1 MARKSRKQ
9 AVIQAPETADTSLK
23 VYCTALYARLS
34 ADENNREAG
43 TTIENQLCL
52 LREYVKDKPY
62 LQVISEYF
70 DDGVT
75 GTVFDRPSFNR
86 MIADM
91 RAGKIN
97 CIIVKDLSR
106 LGRNYLEAGDYIE
119 KIFPFFNVRFIAV
132 TDGYD
137 SSSSDIT
144 EDGLIVPLKNLIN
157 DIYAKDLSQKIG
169 SALHVRQKQGKYIG
183 VSAPYGYVKDPADHG
198 KLVVDGEVKEI
209 VRDIFHRRADGE
221 SLTGIVRKLNDDGIP
236 SPSLYQ
242 YMKGRGKTVR
252 SELWTVSTLS
262 TLLENSAYVGDMEQG
277 IRKTSLCQGIKR
289 HRVSAEERI
298 CVRNTHE
305 PIVEREIFE
314 KVALMKKADREKYH
328 ASYGMHG
335 ELSKEPNLLKGIL
348 VCADCGRLMQ
358 LRRDSSGAKLD
369 PPRAYYRYVCPTY
382 QNLKEKGCT
391 KKHLNKKETEQ
402 AVEEAVRLHIKL
414 FLDSRKALDG
424 LNRTEQAGRI
434 NDGYQK
440 EISEAC
446 RRKKKAQ
453 QRAGALYN
461 DYADGLLN
469 ESDYLYAK
477 QKYLDEAAAAEQR
490 ILELRNM
497 QKKYNKGFTKDSR
510 LETMAGQYIDFDVLT
525 DEIVHAF
532 IEKVY
537 VHSDKSLE
545 ICFRF
550 RDELEELVQTVEE
563 RKGEICRTET
573 DM

>member
-9 AVIQAPETADTSLK
+9 AVIQAPETVDTNLK
-23 VYCTALYARLS
+23 VYRTALYARLS
-34 ADENNREAG
+34 ADENNRDAG

-52 LREYVKDKPY
+52 LREYVKDRPY

-91 RAGKIN
+91 RAGKID
-97 CIIVKDLSR
+97 CIVVKDLSR

-169 SALHVRQKQGKYIG
+169 SALHIRQKQGKYIG
-183 VSAPYGYVKDPADHG
+183 VSAPYGYVKDPADHA

-209 VRDIFHRRADGE
+209 VRDIFRRRADGE

-242 YMKGRGKTVR
+242 HMKGRGKTVR
-252 SELWTVSTLS
+252 SKLWTVSTLS

-289 HRVSAEERI
+289 HRVSAEERVY
-298 CVRNTHE
+298 VRNTHE

-314 KVALMKKADREKYH
+314 KVALMRKADREKYH

-335 ELSKEPNLLKGIL
+335 ELLKEPNLLKGIL
-348 VCADCGRLMQ
+348 VCRDCERLMQ
-358 LRRDSSGAKLD
+358 LRRDNSGAKLN

-391 KKHLNKKETEQ
+391 KKRLNKKETEK
-402 AVEEAVRLHIKL
+402 AVEEAVRLHIRL
-414 FLDSRKALDG
+414 FLDNRKALDE
-424 LNRTEQAGRI
+424 LNHTEQAGRI
-434 NDGYQK
+434 NDRYQK

-453 QRAGALYN
+453 QRVTSLYN
-461 DYADGLLN
+461 DYADGILN

-490 ILELRNM
+490 IMELQEM
-497 QKKYNKGFTKDSR
+497 QKKYNKGCRKDSR
-510 LETMAGQYIDFDVLT
+510 LETMAGQYMDFDVLT

-532 IEKVY
+532 IDKIY

-563 RKGEICRTET
+563 RKGEVCRTET

>member
-1 MARKSRKQ
+1 
-9 AVIQAPETADTSLK
+9 
-23 VYCTALYARLS
+23 
-34 ADENNREAG
+34 
-43 TTIENQLCL
+43 
-52 LREYVKDKPY
+52 
-62 LQVISEYF
+62 
-70 DDGVT
+70 
-75 GTVFDRPSFNR
+75 

-91 RAGKIN
+91 RAGKID

-106 LGRNYLEAGDYIE
+106 LGRNYIEAGDYIE

-209 VRDIFHRRADGE
+209 VRDIFHRRAGGG

-314 KVALMKKADREKYH
+314 KVAQMKKADREKYH

-358 LRRDSSGAKLD
+358 LRRDNSGAKLN
-369 PPRAYYRYVCPTY
+369 PPRIYYRYVCPTY

-402 AVEEAVRLHIKL
+402 AVKEAVRLHIKL
-414 FLDSRKALDG
+414 FLDSRKALDV
-424 LNRTEQAGRI
+424 LNRTEQARRI

-440 EISEAC
+440 ELSEAC
-446 RRKKKAQ
+446 RQKKKAQ

-461 DYADGLLN
+461 DYADGILN

-477 QKYLDEAAAAEQR
+477 QKYQDEAAAAEQR
-490 ILELRNM
+490 ILELREM

-510 LETMAGQYIDFDVLT
+510 LETMAGQYMDFDVLT

-532 IEKVY
+532 IEKIY

-563 RKGEICRTET
+563 RKGEVCRTET

>member
-9 AVIQAPETADTSLK
+9 AVIQTPETANTSLK
-23 VYCTALYARLS
+23 VYRTALYARLS
-34 ADENNREAG
+34 ADENNRDAG
-43 TTIENQLCL
+43 ATIENQLCL

-62 LQVISEYF
+62 FQAESEYF

-91 RAGKIN
+91 RAGKID
-97 CIIVKDLSR
+97 CIVVKDLSR
-106 LGRNYLEAGDYIE
+106 FGRNYLEAGDYIE

-137 SSSSDIT
+137 SSSSDLT

-169 SALHVRQKQGKYIG
+169 SALHIRQKQGKYIG

-198 KLVVDGEVKEI
+198 KLVVDEEVREI
-209 VRDIFHRRADGE
+209 VQDIFRRRADGK

-252 SELWTVSTLS
+252 SKLWTVSTLS
-262 TLLENSAYVGDMEQG
+262 TLLENSVYVGDMEQG

-305 PIVEREIFE
+305 PIIERGIFE

-328 ASYGMHG
+328 ASYGRHN

-348 VCADCGRLMQ
+348 VCRDCGRLMQ
-358 LRRDSSGAKLD
+358 LRRDNSGAKLD

-414 FLDSRKALDG
+414 FLGSRKALDG

-453 QRAGALYN
+453 QRAAALYN
-461 DYADGLLN
+461 DYADGILS

-477 QKYLDEAAAAEQR
+477 QKYLVEAAAAEQR
-490 ILELRNM
+490 ISELQEM
-497 QKKYNKGFTKDSR
+497 QKKYNKGCRKDSR
-510 LETMAGQYIDFDVLT
+510 LETMAGQYMDFDVLT

-532 IEKVY
+532 IEKIY

-550 RDELEELVQTVEE
+550 RDELEELIQTVEE
-563 RKGEICRTET
+563 RKDEVCRTET

>member
-1 MARKSRKQ
+1 M
-9 AVIQAPETADTSLK
+9 
-23 VYCTALYARLS
+23 
-34 ADENNREAG
+34 
-43 TTIENQLCL
+43 
-52 LREYVKDKPY
+52 
-62 LQVISEYF
+62 F
-70 DDGVT
+70 
-75 GTVFDRPSFNR
+75 
-86 MIADM
+86 
-91 RAGKIN
+91 
-97 CIIVKDLSR
+97 
-106 LGRNYLEAGDYIE
+106 
-119 KIFPFFNVRFIAV
+119 
-132 TDGYD
+132 
-137 SSSSDIT
+137 
-144 EDGLIVPLKNLIN
+144 N

-169 SALHVRQKQGKYIG
+169 SALHIRQKQGKYIG

-198 KLVVDGEVKEI
+198 KLVVDEEVREI
-209 VRDIFHRRADGE
+209 VQDIFRRRADGE

-252 SELWTVSTLS
+252 SKLWTVSTLS
-262 TLLENSAYVGDMEQG
+262 TLLENSAYAGDMEQG

-305 PIVEREIFE
+305 PIIERGIFE

-328 ASYGMHG
+328 ASYGMHC
-335 ELSKEPNLLKGIL
+335 EFSKEPNLLKGIL

-358 LRRDSSGAKLD
+358 LRRDNSGAKLD

-391 KKHLNKKETEQ
+391 KKHLNKKEAEL
-402 AVEEAVRLHIKL
+402 AVGEAVRLHIKL

-424 LNRTEQAGRI
+424 LNSTEQAGRI
-434 NDGYQK
+434 NDGYRK

-453 QRAGALYN
+453 QRAAALYN
-461 DYADGLLN
+461 DYADGILN

-490 ILELRNM
+490 ISELQEM
-497 QKKYNKGFTKDSR
+497 QKKYNKGCTKDSR
-510 LETMAGQYIDFDVLT
+510 LETMAGQYMDFDVLT

-532 IEKVY
+532 IEKIY

-550 RDELEELVQTVEE
+550 RDELEELIQAVEE
-563 RKGEICRTET
+563 RKGEVCRTET

>member
-9 AVIQAPETADTSLK
+9 AVIQAPETADTNLK
-23 VYCTALYARLS
+23 VYRTALYARLS
-34 ADENNREAG
+34 ADENNRDAG

-62 LQVISEYF
+62 LQAVSEYF

-91 RAGKIN
+91 RAGKID
-97 CIIVKDLSR
+97 CIVVKDLSR

-137 SSSSDIT
+137 SSSSDLT
-144 EDGLIVPLKNLIN
+144 EDELIVPLKNLIN

-169 SALHVRQKQGKYIG
+169 SALHIRQKQGKYIG
-183 VSAPYGYVKDPADHG
+183 VSAPYGYVKDSADHG

-209 VRDIFHRRADGE
+209 VRDIFRRRADGE
-221 SLTGIVRKLNDDGIP
+221 SLTAIVRKLNDDGIP

-262 TLLENSAYVGDMEQG
+262 ALLENPAYVGDMEQG

-289 HRVSAEERI
+289 HRVSAEER
-298 CVRNTHE
+298 VYVGNTHE

-314 KVALMKKADREKYH
+314 KVAQMKKADREKYH
-328 ASYGMHG
+328 ASYGVHG

-358 LRRDSSGAKLD
+358 LRRDNSGAKLN

-402 AVEEAVRLHIKL
+402 AVEEAIRLHIKL
-414 FLDSRKALDG
+414 FLDSRKALDE

-440 EISEAC
+440 EISEAG

-453 QRAGALYN
+453 QRAASLYN
-461 DYADGLLN
+461 DYADGILN

-490 ILELRNM
+490 ISELQEM
-497 QKKYNKGFTKDSR
+497 QKKYNKGCRKDSR
-510 LETMAGQYIDFDVLT
+510 LEVMIGQYRDFDVLT
-525 DEIVHAF
+525 GEIIHAF
-532 IEKVY
+532 IEKIY

-563 RKGEICRTET
+563 RKGEVCRTET

>member
-1 MARKSRKQ
+1 MK
-9 AVIQAPETADTSLK
+9 ADNSK
-23 VYCTALYARLS
+23 VYQAAIYLRLS
-34 ADENNREAG
+34 KEDGDVAAG
-43 TTIENQLCL
+43 GRPESNSISNQKDLIMD
-52 LREYVKDKPY
+52 YVGKHPEIH
-62 LQVISEYF
+62 VHSVRV
-70 DDGVT
+70 DDGYSGVD
-75 GTVFDRPSFNR
+75 FDRPSFNR

-91 RAGKIN
+91 RAGKID
-97 CIIVKDLSR
+97 CIVVKDLSR

-169 SALHVRQKQGKYIG
+169 SALHIRQKQGKYIG

-209 VRDIFHRRADGE
+209 VRDIFRRRADGE
-221 SLTGIVRKLNDDGIP
+221 SLTAIVRKLNDDGIP
-236 SPSLYQ
+236 SLSLYQ

-262 TLLENSAYVGDMEQG
+262 TLLENPAYVGDMEQG

-305 PIVEREIFE
+305 PIVERAIFE

-328 ASYGMHG
+328 ASYGVHG

-358 LRRDSSGAKLD
+358 LRRDNSGAKLN

-391 KKHLNKKETEQ
+391 KKWLNKKETEL
-402 AVEEAVRLHIKL
+402 AVEEAVRLHMRL
-414 FLDSRKALDG
+414 FLDNRKALDE

-453 QRAGALYN
+453 QRAASLYN
-461 DYADGLLN
+461 DYADGILN

-490 ILELRNM
+490 ISELQEM
-497 QKKYNKGFTKDSR
+497 QKKYNKGCTKDSR
-510 LETMAGQYIDFDVLT
+510 LETMAGQYMDFDVLT

-532 IEKVY
+532 IDKIY

-563 RKGEICRTET
+563 RKGEVCRTET